1 VRAGIRGASASH
13 AIIRALGNPGVRAAL
28 TGPLHVFAAGKAAGP
43 MSAALLTDHT
53 LTVRTI
59 LAAGPQRPAD
69 LPPHVT
75 WFEGSHPFPD
85 ERSVAAGRAGLAL
98 AARVS
103 ADETLVLLLSGGASA
118 LAAVPADGIT
128 LAEKRRAI
136 EVMMHA
142 GADIHA
148 LNTVR
153 KHLSAIK
160 GGRLAGQ
167 CRGSTITLA
176 VSDVVGDD
184 VSVIGSGPGV
194 PDPTTWGDAAQALA
208 QFGNGD
214 HPATVRTTIAAG
226 VAGALADTPKPGAP
240 ELTRTSAYVIATQ
253 RDALRDAASE
263 ARARGFETTV
273 VPAAVTG
280 EARVAAAEWLRDRSD
295 LLRNARQ
302 GPICAISAGE
312 TTVRVTGSGRGG
324 RNQEFALALVD
335 ALAAVDLDLI
345 VTSIGTDGID
355 GPTDAA
361 GAVAESSTQARARA
375 RGLSP
380 AASLEQ
386 NDSYSFFAAL
396 GDLIHTGRTDTNVGD
411 LQILLARP
419 R

>member
-1 VRAGIRGASASH
+1 
-13 AIIRALGNPGVRAAL
+13 
-28 TGPLHVFAAGKAAGP
+28 
-43 MSAALLTDHT
+43 MSAALLTDRT
-53 LTVRTI
+53 LTIRTI
-59 LAAGPQRPAD
+59 VAAGTQRPVDLPQR
-69 LPPHVT
+69 VT

-98 AARVS
+98 AAGVG
-103 ADETLVLLLSGGASA
+103 ADQTLVLLLSGGASA

-160 GGRLAGQ
+160 GGRLASQ

-194 PDPTTWGDAAQALA
+194 PDPSTWADAARALA
-208 QFGNGD
+208 QFGND
-214 HPATVRTTIAAG
+214 HHPGSVRATIAAG
-226 VAGALADTPKPGAP
+226 AAGALADTPKPGAP
-240 ELTRTSAYVIATQ
+240 ELTRASAHIIATQ

-263 ARARGFETTV
+263 ASARGYETTV
-273 VPAAVTG
+273 VPTPVTG
-280 EARVAAAEWLRDRSD
+280 EARVAAARWLGDRAD
-295 LLRNARQ
+295 LLRKARH

-335 ALAAVDLDLI
+335 ALAAAEVDLI

-361 GAVAESSTQARARA
+361 GAIAEGSTQARARA

-411 LQILLARP
+411 LQVMLARP
-419 R
+419 AAR

>member
-1 VRAGIRGASASH
+1 
-13 AIIRALGNPGVRAAL
+13 
-28 TGPLHVFAAGKAAGP
+28 

-53 LTVRTI
+53 LTVKTI
-59 LAAGPQRPAD
+59 LATGTHRLAD
-69 LPPHVT
+69 LSPRVT

-85 ERSVAAGRAGLAL
+85 ERSVAAGRAGLTL
-98 AARVS
+98 ASRVG
-103 ADETLVLLLSGGASA
+103 ADETLVLLLSGGASS

-136 EVMMHA
+136 ELMMHA

-194 PDPTTWGDAAQALA
+194 PDPSTWGDAARALA
-208 QFGNGD
+208 QFGNGE
-214 HPATVRTTIAAG
+214 HPASVRATIAAG

-240 ELTRTSAYVIATQ
+240 ELTRTSAHVIATQ
-253 RDALRDAASE
+253 RDALRDAATE
-263 ARARGFETTV
+263 ASARGYETTV
-273 VPAAVTG
+273 VPSAVTG
-280 EARVAAAEWLRDRSD
+280 EARVAAVQWLRDRSD
-295 LLRNARQ
+295 LLRKARR

-312 TTVRVTGSGRGG
+312 TTVRVTGAGRGG

-335 ALAAVDLDLI
+335 AIAAVEVDLI

-361 GAVAESSTQARARA
+361 GAIAERSTQARARA

-380 AASLEQ
+380 AASLEH

-396 GDLIHTGRTDTNVGD
+396 GDLVHTGRTDTNVGD
-411 LQILLARP
+411 LQVLLARP
-419 R
+419 DHALP